1 MIDNTRNDRNTR
13 LSRQIEFLPLQTHVK
28 SFEVA
33 MLAISIICA
42 IVVLVIVLFTNIG
55 NEFRPTA

>member
-1 MIDNTRNDRNTR
+1 MINNGRTTKK
-13 LSRQIEFLPLQTHVK
+13 QIEFLPLQTHVK
-28 SFEVA
+28 GFEMA
-33 MLAISIICA
+33 MLAICIVMA

>member
-1 MIDNTRNDRNTR
+1 MINNGS
-13 LSRQIEFLPLQTHVK
+13 SRKQIEFLPLQTHK
-28 SFEVA
+28 NSFEMA
-33 MLAISIICA
+33 MVAISVLCA

>member
-1 MIDNTRNDRNTR
+1 M
-13 LSRQIEFLPLQTHVK
+13 SSKQIEFPPNQTHKK
-28 SFEVA
+28 SFEMA

-42 IVVLVIVLFTNIG
+42 IVVLVIVLFTGIG

>member
-1 MIDNTRNDRNTR
+1 
-13 LSRQIEFLPLQTHVK
+13 
-28 SFEVA
+28 
-33 MLAISIICA
+33 MLAISILCA